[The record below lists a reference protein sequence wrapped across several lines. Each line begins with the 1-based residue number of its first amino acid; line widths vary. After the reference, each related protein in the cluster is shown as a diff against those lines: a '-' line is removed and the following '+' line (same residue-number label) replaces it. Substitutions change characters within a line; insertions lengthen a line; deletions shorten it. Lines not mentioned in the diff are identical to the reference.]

1 MPNPTGT
8 GMVSNDSVLK
18 RSKIIKAGMVT
29 ETAKSWWNPYKG
41 NSMDAIVYSV
51 NERSPKGGNT
61 VVFDMRGALE
71 SKAIPNTT
79 TAEGR
84 GVQKKLFSDQVTISE
99 WRYVV
104 DNGTRFKNKAIDNLA
119 LGEHQDSI
127 RLLADQWVRAV
138 DQSLFDVSQ
147 QAAEFGFTFDMSTDD
162 KTFDLNAL
170 RRVENAVKSG
180 FGYDIHPARFP
191 TRTPLRPFRSAGNEG
206 MYLLLVDTF
215 IKNIFL
221 SDKKVADILKNADV
235 RGNNNRLLT
244 GVLGK
249 IGNFVIVE
257 APLFMGTTDR
267 GIILDNQGYFMAS
280 ETEVLF
286 PGLRRYVVNNQQKH
300 WLGTP
305 GHAANNNGNNALYGR
320 AVILGA
326 GAIQYATGLDP
337 EYHLST
343 YDFGKFSESCL
354 EVWTGV
360 KAAQYYAENT
370 DYNSVRFSGY
380 NYGMAFIDVKIN

>member
-147 QAAEFGFTFDMSTDD
+147 QAAEFGFIFD
-162 KTFDLNAL
+162 KCI
-170 RRVENAVKSG
+170 
-180 FGYDIHPARFP
+180 Y
-191 TRTPLRPFRSAGNEG
+191 
-206 MYLLLVDTF
+206 
-215 IKNIFL
+215 
-221 SDKKVADILKNADV
+221 KK
-235 RGNNNRLLT
+235 
-244 GVLGK
+244 
-249 IGNFVIVE
+249 
-257 APLFMGTTDR
+257 
-267 GIILDNQGYFMAS
+267 
-280 ETEVLF
+280 
-286 PGLRRYVVNNQQKH
+286 
-300 WLGTP
+300 
-305 GHAANNNGNNALYGR
+305 
-320 AVILGA
+320 
-326 GAIQYATGLDP
+326 
-337 EYHLST
+337 
-343 YDFGKFSESCL
+343 
-354 EVWTGV
+354 
-360 KAAQYYAENT
+360 
-370 DYNSVRFSGY
+370 
-380 NYGMAFIDVKIN
+380 